1 MEKNNEK
8 HTSYLLTFILVFIY
22 LIALIWI
29 LLFKMG
35 VEFSYMENRN
45 INLIPFSE
53 FLSDTGTGDPGGLVL
68 NIIIFIPLGL
78 YSGLIFKS
86 WSMVQN
92 TGLFLSTSL
101 LIESIQYFMRIG
113 AFDITDIITNTSGG
127 ILGIL
132 LYKTI
137 EKMAGNPYRAQKW
150 INIIATAGSLTMM
163 ALLILLKMNR
173 LPIRYQ

>member
-8 HTSYLLTFILVFIY
+8 LTSYLLTFILVFIY

-53 FLSDTGTGDPGGLVL
+53 FLSDTGTVDPGGLVL

-101 LIESIQYFMRIG
+101 LIESIQYFIRIG

-150 INIIATAGSLTMM
+150 INIIATAGSLTMI
-163 ALLILLKMNR
+163 AILILLKMNR